1 VRLKRLDVPAVRL
14 MVDMIDPLG
23 GWTLKSVEQG
33 YGDGYELELLVK
45 YLDRLAID
53 RKIKSI
59 SLATAI

>member
-1 VRLKRLDVPAVRL
+1 